1 MGRGAGD
8 DAPQGGVRR
17 YPRRGRTGG
26 HVYRRGGRSGAGSPA
41 DSGRGRFLGSGADP
55 VEGVNSPETTS
66 SAAAE
71 GRRTACVFPS
81 GPPYRD
87 SYTSRFS
94 AAM

>member
-1 MGRGAGD
+1 
-8 DAPQGGVRR
+8 
-17 YPRRGRTGG
+17 
-26 HVYRRGGRSGAGSPA
+26 
-41 DSGRGRFLGSGADP
+41 

-71 GRRTACVFPS
+71 GRRTACGFPS
-81 GPPYRD
+81 GLPYRD

>member
-1 MGRGAGD
+1 M
-8 DAPQGGVRR
+8 
-17 YPRRGRTGG
+17 
-26 HVYRRGGRSGAGSPA
+26 SGAGSPA
-41 DSGRGRFLGSGADP
+41 DSGRKDGLLGPGADL
-55 VEGVNSPETTS
+55 EDGVNSSETTR